1 MLRIP
6 LDNRSEGAEA
16 KNCYNGE
23 MSKIDYREHI
33 QKDLDY
39 YAIHSHKNTRP
50 LSKMDGHSFAK
61 ILTKMT
67 LIRLGLLILCVF
79 IKPVFSYARK
89 P

>member
-1 MLRIP
+1 
-6 LDNRSEGAEA
+6 
-16 KNCYNGE
+16 

-67 LIRLGLLILCVF
+67 LIRLGLLNSMCIY
-79 IKPVFSYARK
+79 YACFFLRPETMK
-89 P
+89 QLMSRETIYNTMVRYSTAW